1 MCIPCYLDRVSVIN
15 RSQLLSLS
23 TFQLKYFAN
32 RRHIDTPLNVR
43 REELVYLIL
52 TRQAKDLAQK
62 TKLTFNHLNCLLE
75 DLNRLMVVSP
85 FVSAYSMVGGG
96 ARLASIILEVIQF
109 GELQYM
115 EPGISM
121 TQREAEAPV
130 SEDLLKPLN

>member
-1 MCIPCYLDRVSVIN
+1 MCIPCYLERVSVID

-43 REELVYLIL
+43 REELVCLIL
-52 TRQAKDLAQK
+52 TGQAKDLAQK
-62 TKLTFNHLNCLLE
+62 TKLAFREVVDLGDLNHLNCLLE

-96 ARLASIILEVIQF
+96 AGLASTILEVIQF

-115 EPGISM
+115 EPGIRGHRGSC
-121 TQREAEAPV
+121 
-130 SEDLLKPLN
+130 K